1 MTKAQKKAQRKATRA
16 SARARKAKGGSKRK
30 GVRRAGRKAGK
41 GTVARRN
48 LRKARS
54 ARARNKRAGGPRH
67 KVKGYRYK
75 RPAKTVS
82 VKSHMSYED
91 KPKRRKRR
99 SSKRRRH
106 AAEASESPKKR
117 SRRSSRRR
125 TGGRRRKLSMKKSAV
140 AARRRRRAAGEPRKA
155 KRRSSKRRT
164 TRRRHKVKGHTARR
178 GSRRYRVK
186 AHMSREGSR
195 RKRRSS
201 RRRRHGRRRS
211 SGRRRTSMS
220 RRRGYA
226 LENPLSAKEIFWGAI
241 TGTLGFL
248 AADALDR
255 VWATHALGPASG
267 GALGTDGKPLFGDT
281 PPAAGTGIF
290 KTNYVGLY
298 TATAIL
304 APMDWKRWLSG
315 VVITAA
321 PFGLAMLV
329 KNPVGRSSMQFFGFG
344 AGVRILGKAVDDLMA
359 KLFGRTSWGA
369 RLYDGEARAA
379 AMRAL
384 AAGGTDTTG
393 NFPTA
398 GLGAMPDT
406 TGVGGCSCANCSAGV
421 GACCR
426 KSNSQ
431 VLPPPVGVD
440 PVQGQASNP
449 VVPVGTP
456 DAPMPTPAPAL
467 PASPVVSFP
476 LPSQAVVP
484 GVYSGPTPGML
495 AGLPR
500 RPQAKANGAR
510 KSPYAWSG
518 TEDKAAE

>member
-1 MTKAQKKAQRKATRA
+1 MTKAQRKAQRRATRA
-16 SARARKAKGGSKRK
+16 SAKARKAGGSKK
-30 GVRRAGRKAGK
+30 RRTAGRRKAGK
-41 GTVARRN
+41 RTVARRN
-48 LRKARS
+48 LKKARS

-125 TGGRRRKLSMKKSAV
+125 TGGRRRKLSMNKSAV
-140 AARRRRRAAGEPRKA
+140 AARRRRRAAGEPRK
-155 KRRSSKRRT
+155 KSRRSSKRR
-164 TRRRHKVKGHTARR
+164 RHKVRGHLAKTH
-178 GSRRYRVK
+178 GSRRKHRVK
-186 AHMSREGSR
+186 AHMSRETPR
-195 RKRRSS
+195 RKRRRSG
-201 RRRRHGRRRS
+201 GRRRS
-211 SGRRRTSMS
+211 SGRRRTGMS

-226 LENPLSAKEIFWGAI
+226 LENPLSAAEIGWGAL

-255 VWATHALGPASG
+255 VWATHALAPASG
-267 GALGTDGKPLFGDT
+267 GGVGTDGKPLFGDT
-281 PPAAGTGIF
+281 PPTAGTGIF

-298 TATAIL
+298 NATAIL
-304 APMDWKRWLSG
+304 APMDWKRWVSG
-315 VVITAA
+315 VLITGV
-321 PFGLAMLV
+321 PFAVAMAI

-359 KLFGRTSWGA
+359 KFFGRTSWGA

-379 AMRAL
+379 AMRTL

-398 GLGAMPDT
+398 GLGALPES
-406 TGVGGCSCANCSAGV
+406 TGVAGCSCANCSAGV
-421 GACCR
+421 GSCCR
-426 KSNSQ
+426 KAGSQ
-431 VLPPPVGVD
+431 ALPPPVGV
-440 PVQGQASNP
+440 PQSSGQPANP
-449 VVPVGTP
+449 VVAVGTP
-456 DAPMPTPAPAL
+456 DAPPPVSPPMGAPPQGTPRTFSPAPAL
-467 PASPVVSFP
+467 PAPAP
-476 LPSQAVVP
+476 I
-484 GVYSGPTPGML
+484 PGMF

-500 RPQAKANGAR
+500 RPAAQQANGAR
-510 KSPYAWSG
+510 KSAYTWGAN
-518 TEDKAAE
+518 DNAAE

>member
-1 MTKAQKKAQRKATRA
+1 MTKAQKRAQRKATRA
-16 SARARKAKGGSKRK
+16 SARARKAGGSKRK
-30 GVRRAGRKAGK
+30 SAKRRTAGRRKGGKA
-41 GTVARRN
+41 TVARRN

-54 ARARNKRAGGPRH
+54 ARKRNKARGGPRH
-67 KVKGYRYK
+67 KVKGFSYSRKAK
-75 RPAKTVS
+75 RVRVP
-82 VKSHMSYED
+82 SHMSYED
-91 KPKRRKRR
+91 KPRKKRR
-99 SSKRRRH
+99 SSKRRRQ

-125 TGGRRRKLSMKKSAV
+125 SGGRRRKLSMKKSAV
-140 AARRRRRAAGEPRKA
+140 AARRRRRMAGESTRRSSR
-155 KRRSSKRRT
+155 KRRSSG
-164 TRRRHKVKGHTARR
+164 RRRHKVRGHMAKTR
-178 GSRRYRVK
+178 GSRRKHRVK
-186 AHMSREGSR
+186 AHMSNETSR
-195 RKRRSS
+195 RRRRSS
-201 RRRRHGRRRS
+201 RRRRSGGRRRRS
-211 SGRRRTSMS
+211 SGRRRTGMS

-226 LENPLSAKEIFWGAI
+226 LENPLSAKEIAWGAV

-267 GALGTDGKPLFGDT
+267 GGVGTDGKPLWGDT

-298 TATAIL
+298 NATAIL
-304 APMDWKRWLSG
+304 APMDWKRWVSG
-315 VVITAA
+315 ALITGI
-321 PFGLAMLV
+321 PFALAMAI

-379 AMRAL
+379 AIRNL
-384 AAGGTDTTG
+384 NEGGPDTTG

-398 GLGAMPDT
+398 GLGSLPES
-406 TGVGGCSCANCSAGV
+406 TGVAGCNCANCSAGV

-426 KSNSQ
+426 RSDSAA
-431 VLPPPVGVD
+431 LPPPVGV
-440 PVQGQASNP
+440 PTAGGQMPNP
-449 VVPVGTP
+449 VVPAPAPMAPPQAAPPQGTP
-456 DAPMPTPAPAL
+456 RTFAPAPAL
-467 PASPVVSFP
+467 PSPVTFAP
-476 LPSQAVVP
+476 
-484 GVYSGPTPGML
+484 PGML

-500 RPQAKANGAR
+500 RPEAQVNGAR

-518 TEDKAAE
+518 VEDKAAE